1 MRSGTCTAS
10 DRSVL
15 WPFPPP
21 CPSWGFVPRVVVWL
35 LWMVVGSVASGQVP
49 DAAPPDQ
56 QKAETAIELVWDWP
70 TPVEHEQWLPAA
82 SDAVRWWLGID
93 LPQPSGAI
101 PQHGR
106 LALEIDPATTAW
118 VWSGAAHA
126 NAALSHPRA
135 ASHRARL
142 PRTTQE
148 HLVLAEVMVD
158 LNAVR
163 RADPERAGFGSVAR
177 WLEFWKLSNAREMM
191 FHVRAVPRPAPLPMV
206 LEIDVTWSVRSD
218 PPSVIR
224 ALRLSQPLGPVE
236 SATLTPVGAA
246 WTVAMPMDV
255 RMVIARAVGAAMAS
269 RDDALGGTE
278 NEFDRS
284 ILRWA
289 RAARD
294 RVTRLRAVLGDR
306 VLLSGNGSWVMAKVP
321 LARARGGRSV
331 VADLTAMQARLKDGA
346 SHTELAGRVSLSDAH
361 KLRWEVSQDETSS
374 WLWLTLGNLQDPDG
388 ADSALPE

>member
-1 MRSGTCTAS
+1 
-10 DRSVL
+10 
-15 WPFPPP
+15 
-21 CPSWGFVPRVVVWL
+21 
-35 LWMVVGSVASGQVP
+35 MVVGSVASGQVP
-49 DAAPPDQ
+49 DAAPPEQ
-56 QKAETAIELVWDWP
+56 RMGETAIELVWDWP
-70 TPVEHEQWLPAA
+70 TPVEHERWLPAV
-82 SDAVRWWLGID
+82 SDAAQWWLGID
-93 LPQPSGAI
+93 LPQSAGTI

-106 LALEIDPATTAW
+106 LALEIDPATAAW
-118 VWSGAAHA
+118 AWSGAAHDSI
-126 NAALSHPRA
+126 ALLHPRA

-148 HLVLAEVMVD
+148 RIVLAEVMVD

-177 WLEFWKLSNAREMM
+177 LLEFWKLANAREMM

-224 ALRLSQPLGPVE
+224 VLRLSQPLGPVE
-236 SATLTPVGAA
+236 SATLTPAGAA

-269 RDDALGGTE
+269 RDTDS
-278 NEFDRS
+278 EFDRS

-306 VLLSGNGSWVMAKVP
+306 VLLSGNGSWVLAKVP

-331 VADLTAMQARLKDGA
+331 AADMTAMQARLKSDA
-346 SHTELAGRVSLSDAH
+346 SHTELSGMVKLSDTQE
-361 KLRWEVSQDETSS
+361 LRWAVSQDDASS
-374 WLWLTLGNLQDPDG
+374 WLWLTLGSVQEPDVSDPVI
-388 ADSALPE
+388 PE